1 MRGQATAESTKKVNF
16 YFGNF
21 LSKKINMKMQIQ
33 VKVRNIL
40 AKQKTWIFL
49 EAVKNSVTTFL
60 SSDEQCHN
68 NTVFKRAIPDLFY
81 IYFFVFH
88 KQTIQFL
95 RQINGNN
102 VHPVYGGEIRSHN
115 FHIMSLIP

>member
-40 AKQKTWIFL
+40 AKQKT
-49 EAVKNSVTTFL
+49 
-60 SSDEQCHN
+60 
-68 NTVFKRAIPDLFY
+68 
-81 IYFFVFH
+81 
-88 KQTIQFL
+88 
-95 RQINGNN
+95 
-102 VHPVYGGEIRSHN
+102 
-115 FHIMSLIP
+115 